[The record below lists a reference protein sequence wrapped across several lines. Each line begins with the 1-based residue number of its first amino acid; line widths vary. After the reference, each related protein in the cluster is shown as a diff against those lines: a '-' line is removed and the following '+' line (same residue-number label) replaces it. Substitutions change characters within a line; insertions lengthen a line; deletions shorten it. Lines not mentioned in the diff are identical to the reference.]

1 MGEAKDAGEKKADAG
16 EKKADAGEKKAEG
29 PAPAVFKIDLH
40 CDGCAKKVRRYVRN
54 FDGVE
59 DVKVDT
65 ASNKVT
71 VTGKADPVK
80 LREKLEEKTK
90 KKVALISPVPK
101 KEAKDG
107 GADKKS
113 DDKSDEKKSDE
124 KKSDEKSRMRRRR
137 TIKTKRVVLKIRL
150 HCDGCIHKIKKIISK
165 SKGVKTV
172 TVDSQKDLVTVTGPM
187 DVKEL
192 IPYLKEK
199 LRRTVEIVSPKKDDA
214 GGDKKEKGG
223 GGDKKEGGGEKKKE
237 GDGKAA
243 GGEKKE
249 GDAKAASGGKQ
260 EEGGVKV
267 EVNKMEYHG
276 YGYAPPPQYYYGPPM
291 YNHGY
296 PAEGPSQWYEPPM
309 YGQGYSG
316 EGPSHHG
323 YVVEHTPPPQIFS
336 DENPNACS
344 VM

>member
-1 MGEAKDAGEKKADAG
+1 MGEAKDAG

-40 CDGCAKKVRRYVRN
+40 CEGCAKKVRRYVRK

-59 DVKVDT
+59 DVKVDS

-90 KKVALISPVPK
+90 KEVALISPIPK

-107 GADKKS
+107 GAADKKS
-113 DDKSDEKKSDE
+113 DDKSEKKSDE
-124 KKSDEKSRMRRRR
+124 KKSDEKKADEKKPKETPVS
-137 TIKTKRVVLKIRL
+137 TVVLKIRL

-249 GDAKAASGGKQ
+249 GEAKAASGGKQ

>member
-59 DVKVDT
+59 DVKVDS

-90 KKVALISPVPK
+90 KEVALISPVPK

-107 GADKKS
+107 GADKKT
-113 DDKSDEKKSDE
+113 DDKSEKKSDE
-124 KKSDEKSRMRRRR
+124 KKSDEKKADDKKPKETPVS
-137 TIKTKRVVLKIRL
+137 TVVLKIRL

-214 GGDKKEKGG
+214 GGDKKEKAAAVTRR
-223 GGDKKEGGGEKKKE
+223 
-237 GDGKAA
+237 KA
-243 GGEKKE
+243 E
-249 GDAKAASGGKQ
+249 

>member
-1 MGEAKDAGEKKADAG
+1 MGEFSFVFCRQKT
-16 EKKADAGEKKAEG
+16 
-29 PAPAVFKIDLH
+29 PARRKPMLARRKPRSCPAVFKIDLH
-40 CDGCAKKVRRYVRN
+40 CDGCAKS
-54 FDGVE
+54 VE

-90 KKVALISPVPK
+90 KEVALISPVPK

-107 GADKKS
+107 GADKKT
-113 DDKSDEKKSDE
+113 DDKSEKKSDE
-124 KKSDEKSRMRRRR
+124 KKSDEKKADDKKPKETPVS
-137 TIKTKRVVLKIRL
+137 TVVLKIRL

-199 LRRTVEIVSPKKDDA
+199 LRRTVEIVSPKKDDG

-223 GGDKKEGGGEKKKE
+223 GGEKKEGGGEKKE
-237 GDGKAA
+237 G
-243 GGEKKE
+243 EM
-249 GDAKAASGGKQ
+249 AKPPAERRKRRRQSRVRGKQ

>member
-1 MGEAKDAGEKKADAG
+1 M
-16 EKKADAGEKKAEG
+16 
-29 PAPAVFKIDLH
+29 
-40 CDGCAKKVRRYVRN
+40 
-54 FDGVE
+54 
-59 DVKVDT
+59 
-65 ASNKVT
+65 
-71 VTGKADPVK
+71 
-80 LREKLEEKTK
+80 
-90 KKVALISPVPK
+90 IS
-101 KEAKDG
+101 G
-107 GADKKS
+107 LFTS
-113 DDKSDEKKSDE
+113 LL
-124 KKSDEKSRMRRRR
+124 
-137 TIKTKRVVLKIRL
+137 T
-150 HCDGCIHKIKKIISK
+150 
-165 SKGVKTV
+165 GVKTV